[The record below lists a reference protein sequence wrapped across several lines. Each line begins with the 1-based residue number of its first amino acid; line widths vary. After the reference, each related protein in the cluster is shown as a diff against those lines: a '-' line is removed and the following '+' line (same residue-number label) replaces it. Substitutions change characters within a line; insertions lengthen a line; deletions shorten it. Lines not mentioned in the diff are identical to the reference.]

1 MNFLLIKLQGF
12 TEEELDNLESSL
24 IDEAKQRKRKNTD
37 ENYSKLQTQ
46 LEIDEDINDIFGQT
60 SEGRPFGKKD
70 DIIDQHIDE
79 NSSRMNEKTSRMS
92 DDFPNKNENF
102 ESAKKSSYDD
112 DANKQKTSPKKFGIA
127 EEARKRKAIH
137 DSNISKDQSPI
148 KVSQK
153 SKKVHFHEKN

>member
-1 MNFLLIKLQGF
+1 M
-12 TEEELDNLESSL
+12 DNLESSL

-46 LEIDEDINDIFGQT
+46 TEIDEDINDIFGQT
-60 SEGRPFGKKD
+60 SVGRPFGHKD
-70 DIIDQHIDE
+70 DIDQHIDE
-79 NSSRMNEKTSRMS
+79 NSSRMS

-102 ESAKKSSYDD
+102 ESAKKSRYDD
-112 DANKQKTSPKKFGIA
+112 DANKQKTSPKKVGIV

-153 SKKVHFHEKN
+153 SKKVH

>member
-60 SEGRPFGKKD
+60 SVGRPFGHKD
-70 DIIDQHIDE
+70 DIDQHIDE

-92 DDFPNKNENF
+92 HDFPNKNENF
-102 ESAKKSSYDD
+102 ESAKKSRYDD
-112 DANKQKTSPKKFGIA
+112 DANKQKTSPKKVGIA

>member
-1 MNFLLIKLQGF
+1 MIKLQGF

-46 LEIDEDINDIFGQT
+46 TEIDEDIDDIFGQT
-60 SEGRPFGKKD
+60 SEGRPFGHKD
-70 DIIDQHIDE
+70 DIIDQYTDE
-79 NSSRMNEKTSRMS
+79 NSSRMT
-92 DDFPNKNENF
+92 DDFTNKNENF
-102 ESAKKSSYDD
+102 ESAKKSRYD
-112 DANKQKTSPKKFGIA
+112 DANKQKTSPKKVGIV

-153 SKKVHFHEKN
+153 SKKVHFHEKKNFLKMQYNIFQF

>member
-102 ESAKKSSYDD
+102 ESAKKSRYDY

>member
-1 MNFLLIKLQGF
+1 MIKLQGF

-24 IDEAKQRKRKNTD
+24 IDEAKQRNRKNTA

-60 SEGRPFGKKD
+60 SECRPFRKKD

-79 NSSRMNEKTSRMS
+79 NSSRMS

-102 ESAKKSSYDD
+102 DSAKKSRYDD
-112 DANKQKTSPKKFGIA
+112 DANEQKTSPKKVGIA

-137 DSNISKDQSPI
+137 DSNISKDPSPI

-153 SKKVHFHEKN
+153 SKKLHFHEKKI